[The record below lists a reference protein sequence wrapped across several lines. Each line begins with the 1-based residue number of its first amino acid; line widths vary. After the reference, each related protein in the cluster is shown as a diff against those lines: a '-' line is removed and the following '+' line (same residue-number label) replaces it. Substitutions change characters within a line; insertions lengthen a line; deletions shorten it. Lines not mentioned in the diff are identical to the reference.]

1 MRFSVKLSVKFTF
14 CNFIIGVPKATFK
27 KKVAFYYGIIFEQ
40 SVFYAVVGVRVK
52 RIFLCQPLH
61 QQPDLMSVPQA

>member
-1 MRFSVKLSVKFTF
+1 MRFSVKLSAKFTF

-40 SVFYAVVGVRVK
+40 SVF
-52 RIFLCQPLH
+52 
-61 QQPDLMSVPQA
+61 SVPEFQ